1 MLQKIKINYRQKYKF
16 QMSNPVQYL
25 VHIGHGRNWQP
36 LFKDQEQV
44 IVNACLYLELA
55 MELWAIYTRMPTTI
69 LRDSL
74 FQ

>member
-44 IVNACLYLELA
+44 IVNACVYLELA
-55 MELWAIYTRMPTTI
+55 SHGIVGHSYKDANNHFEG
-69 LRDSL
+69 
-74 FQ
+74 